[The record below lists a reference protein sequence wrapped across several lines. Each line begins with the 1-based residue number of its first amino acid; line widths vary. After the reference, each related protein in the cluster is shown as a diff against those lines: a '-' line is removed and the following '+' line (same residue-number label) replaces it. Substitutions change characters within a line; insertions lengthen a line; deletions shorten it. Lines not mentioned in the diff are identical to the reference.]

1 MFCFRIGNS
10 DNDND
15 NNGNKEKENIYH
27 VSIEF

>member
-27 VSIEF
+27 VSIKF